1 MGKVIEID
9 KNTTRSQLDK
19 ELNKLA
25 TKKEAID
32 LKKYFGKVKFGEDGL
47 AYQLKTRN
55 EWQ

>member
-19 ELNKLA
+19 ELDKLS
-25 TKKEAID
+25 TKKEPID

-47 AYQLKTRN
+47 AYQLRTRD
-55 EWQ
+55 EWR